1 MLRKHPQSTIQELFR
16 PDSTNDKQNIK
27 DVTIIFIGCGESG
40 RHYLYQEPRQHKK
53 TVYFAWMSYVYI
65 RTDFFLITA
74 IIPQFHNPACL
85 TSNNTPVTSDLLPSE
100 VYFF

>member
-53 TVYFAWMSYVYI
+53 KQCILPGCHMFTFGQ
-65 RTDFFLITA
+65 TFF
-74 IIPQFHNPACL
+74 
-85 TSNNTPVTSDLLPSE
+85 
-100 VYFF
+100 